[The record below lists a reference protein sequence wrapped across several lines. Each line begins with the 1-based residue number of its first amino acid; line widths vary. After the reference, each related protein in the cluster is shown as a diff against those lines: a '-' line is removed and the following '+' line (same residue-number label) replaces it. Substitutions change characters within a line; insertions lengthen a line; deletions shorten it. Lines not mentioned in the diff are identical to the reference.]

1 MEILIGATPCISLRI
16 ETYILTWNRED
27 TIHLTLKHYL
37 AMGPVKLYDN
47 FSDDRTREIA
57 ESMGADV
64 RLFGRAGVLDDG
76 VYLDIKN
83 HEWKKSKAD
92 WVIVVDDDEILL
104 PSPADDL
111 NGVMDSTILKPNGF
125 SVFSNEMPKEDWLEL
140 KTGVQD
146 NNYSK
151 LCCFRPDR
159 ITDIN
164 YVYGCHEA
172 RPKGDVRIYNG
183 GFTLLHYR
191 AVGGVERLIKRHQE
205 YEPRRQRSVINMKWN
220 LGAHYRDTVEHP
232 ENTRKW
238 FAENLEKSVPLF

>member
-1 MEILIGATPCISLRI
+1 MPCISLKI
-16 ETYILTWNRED
+16 ETFVITWNRED
-27 TIHLTLKHYL
+27 TIRLTLKHYL

-92 WVIVVDDDEILL
+92 WVIVVDDDEILHNVEL
-104 PSPADDL
+104 D
-111 NGVMDSTILKPNGF
+111 NRFTIIKPRGF
-125 SVFSNEMPKEDWLEL
+125 SIFSNELPKEDWLEL
-140 KTGVQD
+140 KSGVDD

-151 LCCFRPDR
+151 LCCFRPDC

-172 RPKGDVRIYNG
+172 HPKGDVRISESGY
-183 GFTLLHYR
+183 LMHYR
-191 AVGGVERLIKRHQE
+191 AVGGVERLINRHQA
-205 YEPRRQRSVINMKWN
+205 YEPRRERSRLNMRWG
-220 LGAHYRDTVEHP
+220 LGGHYKDTVEHP

-238 FAENLEKSVPLF
+238 FDDHLKKSVPLF

>member
-1 MEILIGATPCISLRI
+1 MRI
-16 ETYILTWNRED
+16 ETFILTWNRED

-37 AMGPVKLYDN
+37 AMGTVKLYDN

-92 WVIVVDDDEILL
+92 WVIVVDDDEIFGHIAHLY
-104 PSPADDL
+104 DKRDY
-111 NGVMDSTILKPNGF
+111 TIIKPQGF

-140 KTGVQD
+140 QTGVED

-172 RPKGDVRIYNG
+172 RPKGDVNIC
-183 GFTLLHYR
+183 TDSHMVLMHYR
-191 AVGGVERLIKRHQE
+191 AVGGVERLIKRHRE
-205 YEPRRQRSVINMKWN
+205 YEPRRQLSPINMRWN
-220 LGAHYRDTVEHP
+220 LGGHYKETVDHP
-232 ENTRKW
+232 EKTREW
-238 FAENLEKSVPLF
+238 FNENLALSKRLGR